1 MANLSN
7 EKRTEIAINMVI
19 LDAIEKGHTNTQELI
34 SYMKSKVFDEAVKNY
49 IKIININLK
58 QIKYIF

>member
-49 IKIININLK
+49 IKIINI
-58 QIKYIF
+58 